1 MHTAYPSLD
10 AAMVLFQS
18 IVEIRVGS
26 VRDRLA
32 EFSEDR
38 PRVSIVPI
46 AGDPIRDSA
55 GHRPRR
61 PEEPPGRGQVT
72 ALTQHHLNQR
82 TITIDGAVQIAPS
95 SSDLDVGFIDVPTR
109 RQPATAAPLA
119 EFVRQNGRE
128 LRLPLADRLVTEH
141 DTADEEHLGQI
152 AKAQPIAQTPED
164 HERDDIARVLGP
176 VQDSAVRSL
185 NCRLHSRHRNRR

>member
-18 IVEIRVGS
+18 IVEISVGS

-32 EFSEDR
+32 EFSADR

-61 PEEPPGRGQVT
+61 PEEPLGRGQGR
-72 ALTQHHLNQR
+72 L
-82 TITIDGAVQIAPS
+82 
-95 SSDLDVGFIDVPTR
+95 
-109 RQPATAAPLA
+109 QPA
-119 EFVRQNGRE
+119 
-128 LRLPLADRLVTEH
+128 
-141 DTADEEHLGQI
+141 
-152 AKAQPIAQTPED
+152 
-164 HERDDIARVLGP
+164 
-176 VQDSAVRSL
+176 
-185 NCRLHSRHRNRR
+185 RRKLT